1 MDLNTSLLKE
11 EKDEETFQ
19 ILEFE
24 SEIDDSGEINPKEKK
39 FYPKTY
45 YQGYNFLSKIFLVH
59 ITGYIIFIQTKI
71 INKGLKVRIE
81 HLPMLEEYEKIQP
94 NFARASK
101 SYENTQRKNSTFTRW
116 DMVKLIFIGN
126 SKWKVILIVFLYNL
140 IDTVGK
146 NSISVLI
153 GLLIES
159 IYAGNLKWSYIYGAL
174 ISVVNLVALISRRNA
189 L

>member
-1 MDLNTSLLKE
+1 
-11 EKDEETFQ
+11 
-19 ILEFE
+19 
-24 SEIDDSGEINPKEKK
+24 
-39 FYPKTY
+39 
-45 YQGYNFLSKIFLVH
+45 
-59 ITGYIIFIQTKI
+59 
-71 INKGLKVRIE
+71 
-81 HLPMLEEYEKIQP
+81 
-94 NFARASK
+94 
-101 SYENTQRKNSTFTRW
+101 
-116 DMVKLIFIGN
+116 MVKLIFIGN